1 MDHGLAMDDSSKDP
15 ILDRLDR
22 LSERLMERMD
32 RLEERLRAL
41 EQDNGEIIS
50 LLIAIRAQLEDAACD
65 LMIEQPAD
73 PDDAE
78 TGDGAGGGAAGRAPY
93 LH

>member
-1 MDHGLAMDDSSKDP
+1 MDHGIAMDDSSKDP

-41 EQDNGEIIS
+41 EQDNGEMIS

-65 LMIEQPAD
+65 LMMEQSGE
-73 PDDAE
+73 PDDTE
-78 TGDGAGGGAAGRAPY
+78 TGDGAAGEAPY